1 MTRFGIKNFTS
12 KKLFEKRKN
21 WRIIK
26 EEVGVIFE
34 KITLFMLLSA
44 ASSSRTWSTQKFLGF
59 LNLNSNLYQ
68 WKYWK
73 GKQKLYAKTKLGKM

>member
-1 MTRFGIKNFTS
+1 M
-12 KKLFEKRKN
+12 
-21 WRIIK
+21 K

-34 KITLFMLLSA
+34 KVTLYMLLSA

-68 WKYWK
+68 WKY
-73 GKQKLYAKTKLGKM
+73 